1 MKVYVVEAF
10 DEIQGIYAT
19 REKAQEEV
27 KEINNKI
34 GYYGV
39 AMVEEYEVIKQMS
52 LQEKLDYL
60 EMINDMVLNYAKC

>member
-39 AMVEEYEVIKQMS
+39 VMVEEYEVI
-52 LQEKLDYL
+52 E
-60 EMINDMVLNYAKC
+60 